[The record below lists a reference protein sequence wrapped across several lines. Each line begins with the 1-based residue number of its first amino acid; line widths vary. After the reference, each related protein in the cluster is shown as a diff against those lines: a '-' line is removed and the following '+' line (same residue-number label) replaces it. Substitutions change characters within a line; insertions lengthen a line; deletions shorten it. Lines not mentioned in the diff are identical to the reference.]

1 MVLLIDSQKITDA
14 FVEGDHDTANG
25 MLDLAEDHLKNGGSV
40 SYGYDYFDSSDGDK
54 QKTNILL
61 RFNKL
66 DEFIKW
72 RESAFSK
79 F

>member
-1 MVLLIDSQKITDA
+1 MELLIDSVKITDA

-25 MLDLAEDHLKNGGSV
+25 MLDLAEDHLKKGGLV
-40 SYGYDYFDSSDGDK
+40 SYGYDYFDGSDGNK
-54 QKTNILL
+54 QKTNILM
-61 RFNKL
+61 RFDKL

-72 RESAFSK
+72 RQGAFSK